1 MNRPL
6 LAGVLLVTGAAAAIG
21 AVGGYVVASSPEY
34 AQVVYVQPVTK
45 AVAVKQQE
53 CRDLRASKTKP
64 AKDKHRIA
72 GVVIGG
78 MVGGVIG
85 RQFGGGSGKTLATV
99 AGAAG
104 GAVAGNQIRNKVQE
118 ENALKAN
125 GRKCRVVRRI
135 EQQIVAYDVSYRFDR
150 RLGTVRMEHAPGE
163 RIPVRDGKLVLPQGP
178 EKQEKG

>member
-6 LAGVLLVTGAAAAIG
+6 LVGVLLVTGAAVAIG

-34 AQVVYVQPVTK
+34 AQVVNVEPVTK
-45 AVAVKQQE
+45 AVTVKQQE
-53 CRDLRASKTKP
+53 CRDPRVSKTKP

-72 GVVIGG
+72 GTVIGG

-85 RQFGGGSGKTLATV
+85 HQFGGGSGKTLATV

-104 GAVAGNQIRNKVQE
+104 GAVAGNQIHKKVQE
-118 ENALKAN
+118 KNTVKAN
-125 GRKCRVVRRI
+125 ERRCRVVRRT
-135 EQQIVAYDVSYRFDR
+135 EQQIVAYDVRYRFDR

-178 EKQEKG
+178 EKQGKG